1 MTFTSSS
8 TEYFSS
14 NNPIQ
19 IKFSEIRNNFGG
31 NPTNIRASEY
41 RRNTDLSVKWDDVD
55 AVPIPR
61 IPDAVENV
69 DVSTDNDLRIDSLR
83 NTITEYEVT
92 QTGTIEN
99 NPSFTDTNT
108 TTWGGNLNKNVLKKL
123 TIQGTIGSN
132 NTSLPALKL
141 TGNLVNLDV
150 VIDTAG
156 AIYGAGGSV
165 GGGKGGD
172 ALYINN
178 TYTQSD
184 VDLKVFGKIWAG
196 GGGGFNGNPGNTGPG
211 LSCHF
216 TQYGSVRNPY
226 GGGTE
231 LHQAM
236 PGRSCRREFRSG
248 SRWQSAFQT
257 GTRNR
262 CRGGGSRRGDGQD
275 AFWFNKQKYNNYQ
288 CSSNWSINCIFYGSK
303 YQSGGAG
310 GAGGTGG
317 PGRGYNNFSGSLVGN
332 PGKSGNPSS
341 CSGGT
346 SYGNPGN
353 RGQAGGDWGAA
364 SQGSSG
370 TALFKKNV
378 KLRHYTSNTFKGK
391 QTNL

>member
-19 IKFSEIRNNFGG
+19 IKFSEIRNTFGG
-31 NPTNIRASEY
+31 NPANIRASEY
-41 RRNTDLSVKWDDVD
+41 RRNTDLSAKWDDVD
-55 AVPIPR
+55 AVPVPR

-69 DVSTDNDLRIDSLR
+69 DVSTDNDISIDSLR

-99 NPSFTDTNT
+99 NPTFTDTNT

-132 NTSLPALKL
+132 NTSLPALQL

-150 VIDTAG
+150 VIDSAG
-156 AIYGAGGSV
+156 AIYGAGGSI

-211 LSCHF
+211 LSCHYSI
-216 TQYGSVRNPY
+216 TGSVNNPY
-226 GGGTE
+226 GGGE
-231 LHQAM
+231 ILHEAA
-236 PGRSCRREFRSG
+236 PGRSCRVGFRSG
-248 SRWQSAFQT
+248 ARWQSATPT

-262 CRGGGSRRGDGQD
+262 CRGGTRRTRDGV
-275 AFWFNKQKYNNYQ
+275 AFWINKRKYGLYE
-288 CSSNWSINCIFYGSK
+288 CSSNWSINCLFSGSN
-303 YQSGGAG
+303 YQNGGAG

-317 PGRGYNNFSGSLVGN
+317 PGRGYNNFSSNLQGN
-332 PGKSGNPSS
+332 PGGSGGTSS

-364 SQGSSG
+364 SRGSSG
-370 TALFKKNV
+370 IALFKKNV
-378 KLRHYTSNTFKGK
+378 KIRHYTSNTFKGR
-391 QTNL
+391 QTDL